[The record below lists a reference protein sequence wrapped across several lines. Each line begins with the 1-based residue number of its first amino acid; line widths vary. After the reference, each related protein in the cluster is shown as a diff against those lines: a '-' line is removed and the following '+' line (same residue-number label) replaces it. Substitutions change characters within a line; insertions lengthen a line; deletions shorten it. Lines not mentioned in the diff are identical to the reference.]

1 VDLSIGQLAQL
12 TGLSVRT
19 IRYYSDAGLVPEAR
33 RTDAGYRRYDA
44 AGLARLELVRAL
56 RDLGI
61 DLTSIRRVADRQVTL
76 EEVVGAHADAMDVH
90 IHQLTLRRA
99 VLRALARNGA
109 RPEEVQRMT
118 AFANASAHEADRI
131 MEEFLAAVF
140 ADHDGDP
147 FAERMRAALPMLP
160 AEPSDTQID
169 AWIELA
175 SLVGDPAFRQRVRDM
190 VVEGRRQRPPAGAQE
205 VEAANRSAGQAVVD
219 RGSDAIRLGIDPG
232 SPEGAVIVTELVHG
246 FSAGSGGQ
254 DSAAHRAA
262 LADRLAQFS
271 DRRVERYWQL
281 IGTINGWPAQPS
293 MVPPYEWF
301 ISGLRA

>member
-1 VDLSIGQLAQL
+1 MDLSIGQLAEL
-12 TGLSVRT
+12 TGLPVKT
-19 IRYYSDAGLVPEAR
+19 IRYYSDVGLVPEAR

-61 DLTSIRRVADRQVTL
+61 DLTSIRRVADRQMTL
-76 EEVVGAHADAMDVH
+76 EEVVGAHAHAMDVH

-99 VLRALARNGA
+99 VLRALARNGS

-118 AFANASAHEADRI
+118 AFAHASAGEANRI

-140 ADHDGDP
+140 ADHDTDP

-160 AEPSDTQID
+160 AEPSDAQID

-175 SLVGDPAFRQRVRDM
+175 SLVGDPVFRQRIRDM
-190 VVEGRRQRPPAGAQE
+190 VVEGRRQRPAAGAQG

-219 RGSDAIRLGIDPG
+219 RGSDAIRRGIDPG
-232 SPEGAVIVTELVHG
+232 SPEGAVIVTELVRG
-246 FSAGSGGQ
+246 FSAASSGQ
-254 DSAAHRAA
+254 DSAAHRAD
-262 LADRLAQFS
+262 LADRLAQFN